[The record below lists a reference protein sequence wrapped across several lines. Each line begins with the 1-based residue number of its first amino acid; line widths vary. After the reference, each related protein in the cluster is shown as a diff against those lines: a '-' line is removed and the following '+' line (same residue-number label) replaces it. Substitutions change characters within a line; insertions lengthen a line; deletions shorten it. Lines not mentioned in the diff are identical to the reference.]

1 MKYIKILLLVLC
13 VSFITAQAQQK
24 NSPAKINAS
33 KIIRM
38 GNSVIDLSN
47 DAMTTIEGYKGIIST
62 ADDNIRRLKSN
73 PNLPPYFV
81 NYKLYTPD
89 QRKDAEYAEAS
100 KLSPAFD
107 EKAQLVSVMNQANKN
122 LSDMVK
128 ASEVLSNYF
137 TNKTYQSDTD
147 FKMYPALRD
156 SAFANVERAYVSWR
170 VAGQLAATAGDKAE
184 LLLLKDSKI
193 AVFVI
198 PMKTDL
204 IALKSVLMKVGD
216 PQTDFSALTSEVEN
230 LKSSIEK
237 NKDTSDKDL
246 KKLSD
251 IYYKDVYETFY
262 RKCSQSVEVLGKLV
276 DILKSGE
283 TDKDRLSSFYNNA
296 GAAYSDAVGQYN
308 TFVSQ

>member
-1 MKYIKILLLVLC
+1 MKFKFLLLVLC
-13 VSFITAQAQQK
+13 VCSLTVQGQQK

-47 DAMTTIEGYKGIIST
+47 DAMTTIESYKGIIST

-81 NYKLYTPD
+81 NYKLYAAD
-89 QRKDAEYAEAS
+89 QRKNAEYVEAS
-100 KLSPAFD
+100 KSSPAFD
-107 EKAQLVSVMNQANKN
+107 EKTQLISAMTQANKD
-122 LSDMVK
+122 LSGMVS

-137 TNKTYQSDTD
+137 TDKTYQSDAD

-156 SAFANVERAYVSWR
+156 SALANAERAYVSWR
-170 VAGQLAATAGDKAE
+170 IAAQLAATAGDKAE

-193 AVFVI
+193 AAFVI

-204 IALKSVLMKVGD
+204 IALKSILMKVGD
-216 PQTDFSALTSEVEN
+216 SQSDLSALATEVEN
-230 LKSSIEK
+230 LKSSVEK

-283 TDKDRLSSFYNNA
+283 ADKDRLSSFYNNA
-296 GAAYSDAVGQYN
+296 GVAYSDAVGQYN